1 MAESQG
7 HSSMKEHDDISTKFE
22 QLEIESLDR
31 MTQTGYAV
39 IKHVDDELEVRKKEW
54 TDTQQP
60 NTGSKTV
67 IKNCN
72 SVVIGETNIIVQ
84 NQDNTVKNREKFVD
98 DKTKKLAGRHI
109 VSTILERAGGT
120 LKYSELKDEVDK
132 ELKTEGIEF
141 FSKVSGWTLP
151 EFLTW
156 EKDIYKLQKKRK
168 NRIRSVT
175 LREIYRTAPTTKMQ
189 SRLSGNRTHHV
200 DKSVITVDSS
210 NECASGIN
218 PESMQPQ
225 ADVEEWTVVK
235 PQRSRKTST
244 KPDSEKSS
252 QSIPNDEADLF
263 ISTFLQQPFADFD
276 QNIFENIISTGE
288 DDRTIFVKSL
298 STYEAKPFSFC
309 VDVISLWNT
318 PMNGPSHIVV
328 GIDTDSTLLG
338 VNKCIDED
346 FFTKLFHPEY
356 FTTMPFYSTEKIMYN
371 SKAFY
376 IVKVNESKGSGVP
389 CVIKR
394 PLISFKRNEIVAR
407 KLKQNVVYEASSDEI
422 QDIFL
427 WFSQLHKQEITSA
440 KSFDKDK
447 KSKEILVEAKET
459 ENEDELSDFWKEV
472 NGFKK
477 GNFLLITGD
486 VQESRHLHN
495 LGLLPWIAVYD
506 FDINSPENGI
516 FNRCEYSLGKKRCLK
531 VCNWNDDIND
541 PFTENG
547 TKWCFLRGRKDIKE
561 SRTDLKNGETEDS
574 NFWYKKVK
582 ETIKTNAK
590 NIATFMDC
598 RTLTVI
604 ILWPENEKLVMFMKE
619 FLNSLKYELQDLPNV
634 LLVKSQNNPVTE
646 NGHTCMKAMSNEFGV
661 TFQSFDI
668 SIGDLCVQIVDKMQ
682 IDETKNGFS
691 LELPCASDSGKCHTC
706 VIPEEKAA
714 WLAENLDVLYLN
726 APFGRRIPDDKS
738 LDEEL
743 ALFRKGGTI
752 SWPAMYNVNFKKAV
766 IERDVQSE
774 LKKQVQ
780 AHLCTKPSDVR
791 LFHSPGAGGTT
802 LARELVWEMHYDYPC
817 VQLRNRIVMNDDD
830 SLETR
835 LQYLHEQTGLPLL
848 LLVDSDGLS
857 DDIYLKQL
865 NDTVTLYV
873 RRYFYPPGK
882 SGKGLIFLPNKV
894 SQREATQLV
903 EILTPFCDTGRK
915 RRQLTSFQEK
925 AREGKAHLY
934 DFGLTVYLHEY
945 QGIVSYVRNCLKLKE
960 SRLQPDQKCLAFL
973 SLVQYYGHSS
983 IPCQFFAT
991 MFGMP
996 TNFAMDI
1003 HDFPSTVFEFVVS
1016 DMNAYRTDNI
1026 RICHNIIAKEI
1037 LEQTMSVH
1045 LQEGNANRGDVLSDA
1060 ARQKLFDLCVDFIEY
1075 ASRKNST
1082 LTTCIRDILT
1092 RTFISRAHPSKL
1104 DGERT
1109 KKKVKLSRLL
1119 EDIPAKPPLFTQRK
1133 ELLNTLKTSFPK
1145 SPSFHAHLG
1154 RFYVHCRHDEE
1165 QEAEKY
1171 FREAE
1176 RLCEEQIKACESN
1189 STQDR
1194 DRMRLEASQVYHMF
1208 GVMKKISVLRRKTK
1222 VSDKKLNE
1230 IIPCAKEASE
1240 LFEKSRINTP
1250 ASHIYTYAFTDDIE
1264 VRLLVCEVIK
1274 TFLGETWT
1282 EKVRRNFR
1290 LKCLIETH
1298 MVTIKNLVHECLRNQ
1313 LMSEDDMKSMM
1324 MLNGRY
1330 NAIFGHFIDTMDF
1343 SGRLSQNTLLLCDR
1357 RLKIAAMTARN
1368 GKRDIFDYLDAET
1381 NGNKIVEL
1389 VDMYEQNFREM
1400 FRSGLQEEEKMV
1412 LENEMIA
1419 WLQAIRHT
1427 KFTRQYSVEEV
1438 LLQVQ
1443 KWDSYFKNA
1452 ISLYY
1457 TFICNALLG
1466 IGVGGVPP
1474 NKELLESAGELVCN
1488 LRKKHMT
1495 VIKSSTPR
1503 EWLGK
1508 TNQGFRTLVSADPRM
1523 GIPIGTRFPTSA
1535 VLALCVGII
1544 AKPKSASE
1552 TTTNAVIILTVHTK
1566 RGQFDVHVRFEPKA
1580 AKLQVSTCCGMKVEF
1595 NLAFTIKNGYE
1606 AYNVKL
1612 LRRYACPGCGTRIGF
1627 TSEQICLRCFKCNV
1641 DVFKD
1646 DFNMDR

>member
-1 MAESQG
+1 MAWYGPFMAMKQLFQPTMAESQG

-84 NQDNTVKNREKFVD
+84 NQDNTVKNR
-98 DKTKKLAGRHI
+98 
-109 VSTILERAGGT
+109 
-120 LKYSELKDEVDK
+120 
-132 ELKTEGIEF
+132 
-141 FSKVSGWTLP
+141 
-151 EFLTW
+151 
-156 EKDIYKLQKKRK
+156 
-168 NRIRSVT
+168 
-175 LREIYRTAPTTKMQ
+175 
-189 SRLSGNRTHHV
+189 GNRTHHV

-338 VNKCIDED
+338 
-346 FFTKLFHPEY
+346 
-356 FTTMPFYSTEKIMYN
+356 
-371 SKAFY
+371 
-376 IVKVNESKGSGVP
+376 
-389 CVIKR
+389 
-394 PLISFKRNEIVAR
+394 
-407 KLKQNVVYEASSDEI
+407 
-422 QDIFL
+422 
-427 WFSQLHKQEITSA
+427 LHKQEITSA

-477 GNFLLITGD
+477 
-486 VQESRHLHN
+486 
-495 LGLLPWIAVYD
+495 
-506 FDINSPENGI
+506 
-516 FNRCEYSLGKKRCLK
+516 
-531 VCNWNDDIND
+531 
-541 PFTENG
+541 ENG

-574 NFWYKKVK
+574 NFWYKK
-582 ETIKTNAK
+582 
-590 NIATFMDC
+590 
-598 RTLTVI
+598 
-604 ILWPENEKLVMFMKE
+604 
-619 FLNSLKYELQDLPNV
+619 
-634 LLVKSQNNPVTE
+634 
-646 NGHTCMKAMSNEFGV
+646 
-661 TFQSFDI
+661 SFDI

-873 RRYFYPPGK
+873 RR
-882 SGKGLIFLPNKV
+882 
-894 SQREATQLV
+894 
-903 EILTPFCDTGRK
+903 
-915 RRQLTSFQEK
+915 
-925 AREGKAHLY
+925 
-934 DFGLTVYLHEY
+934 
-945 QGIVSYVRNCLKLKE
+945 
-960 SRLQPDQKCLAFL
+960 
-973 SLVQYYGHSS
+973 
-983 IPCQFFAT
+983 
-991 MFGMP
+991 
-996 TNFAMDI
+996 
-1003 HDFPSTVFEFVVS
+1003 
-1016 DMNAYRTDNI
+1016 
-1026 RICHNIIAKEI
+1026 
-1037 LEQTMSVH
+1037 
-1045 LQEGNANRGDVLSDA
+1045 
-1060 ARQKLFDLCVDFIEY
+1060 
-1075 ASRKNST
+1075 
-1082 LTTCIRDILT
+1082 
-1092 RTFISRAHPSKL
+1092 AHPSKL

-1274 TFLGETWT
+1274 TFLG
-1282 EKVRRNFR
+1282 
-1290 LKCLIETH
+1290 
-1298 MVTIKNLVHECLRNQ
+1298 
-1313 LMSEDDMKSMM
+1313 
-1324 MLNGRY
+1324 
-1330 NAIFGHFIDTMDF
+1330 
-1343 SGRLSQNTLLLCDR
+1343 RLSQNTLLLCDR

-1400 FRSGLQEEEKMV
+1400 FRSGLQEEEKM
-1412 LENEMIA
+1412 
-1419 WLQAIRHT
+1419 
-1427 KFTRQYSVEEV
+1427 
-1438 LLQVQ
+1438 
-1443 KWDSYFKNA
+1443 
-1452 ISLYY
+1452 
-1457 TFICNALLG
+1457 
-1466 IGVGGVPP
+1466 
-1474 NKELLESAGELVCN
+1474 
-1488 LRKKHMT
+1488 
-1495 VIKSSTPR
+1495 
-1503 EWLGK
+1503 
-1508 TNQGFRTLVSADPRM
+1508 
-1523 GIPIGTRFPTSA
+1523 
-1535 VLALCVGII
+1535 
-1544 AKPKSASE
+1544 
-1552 TTTNAVIILTVHTK
+1552 
-1566 RGQFDVHVRFEPKA
+1566 
-1580 AKLQVSTCCGMKVEF
+1580 
-1595 NLAFTIKNGYE
+1595 
-1606 AYNVKL
+1606 
-1612 LRRYACPGCGTRIGF
+1612 
-1627 TSEQICLRCFKCNV
+1627 
-1641 DVFKD
+1641 
-1646 DFNMDR
+1646 